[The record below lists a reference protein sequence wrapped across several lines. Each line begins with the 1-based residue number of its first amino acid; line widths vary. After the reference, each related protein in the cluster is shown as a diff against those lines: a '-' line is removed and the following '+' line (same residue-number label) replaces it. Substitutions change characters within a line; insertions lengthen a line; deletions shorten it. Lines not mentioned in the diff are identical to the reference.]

1 MQLYLKQ
8 RIFTWFDS
16 FDIYHED
23 GSVAYTVQGQLSW
36 GHKLEVQDDEG
47 RYLGMVRQRALTF
60 LPQFEM
66 YRGDEY
72 LGCIYREFTILR
84 STFTLDFLGW
94 SADGDM
100 LGWDY
105 ELRDGHVNLYA
116 AHDVARY
123 GRWFDD
129 YPMNYSDS
137 LERKYL
143 GRADEYRQ
151 AAGLSYRVLDDNV
164 GYVRCASF
172 SSGFG
177 EGNLAQVMADLSLC
191 DGLIVDVR
199 SNGGG
204 QLTYAARLASAFI
217 DKRTLGGY
225 MSHKTGPGHADLSTP
240 EPVWLDPFAGLR
252 WQKPVAVLTNRRTYS
267 AANTFVMYMKGLPGV
282 TIVGDRTGGGA
293 GMPLNA
299 ELPSG
304 WLVRFSAC
312 PMYDRDGQI
321 TEMGIDPDVK
331 VDITSEDYA
340 RSVDTIIETAR
351 RLLRERAAGGVSG
364 S

>member
-1 MQLYLKQ
+1 MNVRSVFSVRAVERWLAALVLLVVPAACVTEDVPPDTC
-8 RIFTWFDS
+8 RGNFDALWHTLDERYCFFS
-16 FDIYHED
+16 YKASEYGLDW
-23 GSVAYTVQGQLSW
+23 Q
-36 GHKLEVQDDEG
+36 EVRA
-47 RYLGMVRQRALTF
+47 RYLPAISEGMTREQL
-60 LPQFEM
+60 FEVLAAM
-66 YRGDEY
+66 
-72 LGCIYREFTILR
+72 T
-84 STFTLDFLGW
+84 
-94 SADGDM
+94 
-100 LGWDY
+100 Y

-151 AAGLSYRVLDDNV
+151 AAGLAYRVLDDTV

-177 EGNLAQVMADLSLC
+177 EGNLAQVMADLALC
-191 DGLIVDVR
+191 DALIVDVR

-217 DKRTLGGY
+217 NERTLGGY
-225 MSHKTGPGHADLSTP
+225 MSHKTGPGHDDFSTP
-240 EPVWLDPFAGLR
+240 EPVWLDPFTGLR

-282 TIVGDRTGGGA
+282 TVVGDRTGGGA

-299 ELPSG
+299 DLPSG

-312 PMYDRDGQI
+312 PMYDREGQI

-351 RLLRERAAGGVSG
+351 RLLRERAASGVSG

>member
-1 MQLYLKQ
+1 MVSSLTALLTALVCLTSC
-8 RIFTWFDS
+8 IT
-16 FDIYHED
+16 ED
-23 GSVAYTVQGQLSW
+23 VPDNSPAGNF
-36 GHKLEVQDDEG
+36 E
-47 RYLGMVRQRALTF
+47 ALW
-60 LPQFEM
+60 
-66 YRGDEY
+66 R
-72 LGCIYREFTILR
+72 
-84 STFTLDFLGW
+84 TLDEHYCFFREKGEEYGLDW
-94 SADGDM
+94 SAVGAEYRDAVVPGMSSEQLFEVMAAM
-100 LGWDY
+100 LA
-105 ELRDGHVNLYA
+105 ELRDGHVNLSA

-151 AAGLSYRVLDDNV
+151 AAGLAYRVLDDNV

-177 EGNLAQVMADLSLC
+177 EGNLAQVMADLALC
-191 DGLIVDVR
+191 DALIVDVR

-217 DKRTLGGY
+217 NERTLGGY
-225 MSHKTGPGHADLSTP
+225 MSHKTGPGHDDFSTP
-240 EPVWLDPFAGLR
+240 EPVWLDPFTGLR

-282 TIVGDRTGGGA
+282 TVVGDRTGGGA

-312 PMYDRDGQI
+312 PMYTAQ
-321 TEMGIDPDVK
+321 TL
-331 VDITSEDYA
+331 
-340 RSVDTIIETAR
+340 RS
-351 RLLRERAAGGVSG
+351 LRAPT
-364 S
+364 

>member
-1 MQLYLKQ
+1 MNVRSVFSVRAVERLLAALVLLFVPAACVTEDVPPDTC
-8 RIFTWFDS
+8 RGNFDALWQTLDEHYCFFS
-16 FDIYHED
+16 YKAAEYGLDW
-23 GSVAYTVQGQLSW
+23 Q
-36 GHKLEVQDDEG
+36 EVRA
-47 RYLGMVRQRALTF
+47 RYLPAVSEGMTRQQL
-60 LPQFEM
+60 FEVLAAM
-66 YRGDEY
+66 
-72 LGCIYREFTILR
+72 T
-84 STFTLDFLGW
+84 
-94 SADGDM
+94 
-100 LGWDY
+100 Y

-177 EGNLAQVMADLSLC
+177 EGNLAQVMADLALC

-217 DKRTLGGY
+217 DERTLGGY
-225 MSHKTGPGHADLSTP
+225 MSHKKGPGHADLSTP

-282 TIVGDRTGGGA
+282 TVVGDRTGGGA

-304 WLVRFSAC
+304 WLLRFSAC
-312 PMYDRDGQI
+312 PMYDREGQI

>member
-1 MQLYLKQ
+1 MNVRSVFSVRAVERWLAALVLLVVPAACVTEDVPPDTC
-8 RIFTWFDS
+8 RGNFD
-16 FDIYHED
+16 
-23 GSVAYTVQGQLSW
+23 
-36 GHKLEVQDDEG
+36 
-47 RYLGMVRQRALTF
+47 ALWH
-60 LPQFEM
+60 
-66 YRGDEY
+66 
-72 LGCIYREFTILR
+72 
-84 STFTLDFLGW
+84 TLDERYCFFSYKASEYGLDWQEVRARYQPAISEGMTREQLFEVL
-94 SADGDM
+94 AAM
-100 LGWDY
+100 TY

-151 AAGLSYRVLDDNV
+151 AAGLAYRVLDDNV

-177 EGNLAQVMADLSLC
+177 EGNLAQVMADLALC
-191 DGLIVDVR
+191 DALIVDVR

-217 DKRTLGGY
+217 NERTLGGY
-225 MSHKTGPGHADLSTP
+225 MSHKTGPGHDDFSTP
-240 EPVWLDPFAGLR
+240 EPVWLDPFTGLR

-282 TIVGDRTGGGA
+282 TVVGDRTGGGA

-312 PMYDRDGQI
+312 PMYDREGQI

-351 RLLRERAAGGVSG
+351 RLLRERAAGSVSG

>member
-1 MQLYLKQ
+1 MNVRSVFSVRAVERLLAALVLLVVPAACVTQDVPPDTC
-8 RIFTWFDS
+8 RGNFDALWQTLDEHYCFFS
-16 FDIYHED
+16 YKAAEYGLDW
-23 GSVAYTVQGQLSW
+23 Q
-36 GHKLEVQDDEG
+36 EVRA
-47 RYLGMVRQRALTF
+47 RYLPAISEGMTRAQL
-60 LPQFEM
+60 FEVLAAM
-66 YRGDEY
+66 
-72 LGCIYREFTILR
+72 T
-84 STFTLDFLGW
+84 
-94 SADGDM
+94 
-100 LGWDY
+100 Y

-204 QLTYAARLASAFI
+204 QLTYAARLASAFV
-217 DKRTLGGY
+217 DERTLGGY
-225 MSHKTGPGHADLSTP
+225 MSHKTGPGHDDFSTP
-240 EPVWLDPFAGLR
+240 EPVWLDPFTGLR

-282 TIVGDRTGGGA
+282 TVVGDRTGGGA